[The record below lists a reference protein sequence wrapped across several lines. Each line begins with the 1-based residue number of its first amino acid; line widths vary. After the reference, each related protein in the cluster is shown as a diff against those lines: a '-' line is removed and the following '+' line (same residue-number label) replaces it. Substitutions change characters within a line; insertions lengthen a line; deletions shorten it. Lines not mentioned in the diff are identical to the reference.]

1 MRGAD
6 LKSVIVVGTAGSGK
20 SLLASKIREHYASTG
35 AYVANLN
42 LDPGV
47 EELPYESD
55 IDVRDHIDIVS
66 IMKQYG
72 LGPNGA
78 LIMANDLIAAK
89 LDELW
94 RQVDTVNPDY
104 LVIDTPG
111 QIELFAHRASGP
123 FIAES
128 AVADEKAC
136 IFLFDGMLVQSP
148 TNFVSIALIAES
160 IRLKLGMPT
169 LYALTKSDLIAD
181 SVENIVKWSSDD
193 AALAAAL
200 SHESNGESFELST
213 AILRSLKAANLLPAI
228 TPISNV
234 TGAGLVNLWAELS
247 RTIDQGEEI
256 VD

>member
-1 MRGAD
+1 M
-6 LKSVIVVGTAGSGK
+6 KSVIIVGTAGAGK
-20 SLLASKIREHYASTG
+20 SLLASKIREHYTNAG
-35 AYVANLN
+35 AFVANLN

-47 EELPYESD
+47 EDLPYASD
-55 IDVRDHIDIVS
+55 IDIRDHIDIVS
-66 IMKQYG
+66 LMKRYR

-89 LDELW
+89 LDDVWL
-94 RQVDTVNPDY
+94 QVNNVNPDY

-128 AVADEKAC
+128 GEADEKAC
-136 IFLFDGMLVQSP
+136 IFLFDGMLVKSA
-148 TNFVSIALIAES
+148 TNFISIALIAES
-160 IRLKLGMPT
+160 IRLKLRIPT
-169 LYALTKSDLIAD
+169 LYAMTKSDLIGD
-181 SVENIVKWSSDD
+181 SVEKIMGWSSDT
-193 AALAAAL
+193 ASLAAEL
-200 SHESNGESFELST
+200 GRESNGESFELSI
-213 AILRSLKAANLLPAI
+213 AILRSLGSANLLPSL

-234 TGAGLVNLWAELS
+234 TGDGLVNLWAELS